1 MPQIWMTYLELAA
14 LLDCS
19 VISARAY
26 ATSLDRKKSR
36 DGLTRAKLDVELIA
50 RFVAKIREADPGI
63 DTAVRDLLHVHAEMA
78 RRPAGRR
85 AAGW

>member
-26 ATSLDRKKSR
+26 AASLDRKKSR

-50 RFVAKIREADPGI
+50 RFVAKIRDADPGI
-63 DTAVRDLLHVHAEMA
+63 DAAVRDLLHVHAEMA